1 MTVHIYIF
9 GGSAVSFNCNFFA
22 MGNANGREE
31 EDESLSLTETGR
43 SNGGEMGLSYNHAQV
58 PGRVASS
65 ESMGNIDNNNN
76 NTPPHSP
83 GRSPSPLL
91 FAPQV
96 SFSLLFFF
104 FSSLFWVPKSTI
116 IIYYHFETLSTSF
129 IYFGLKHRG
138 CFH

>member
-1 MTVHIYIF
+1 MIVYIF
-9 GGSAVSFNCNFFA
+9 GGSGGVSAKIA

-31 EDESLSLTETGR
+31 GGNGIEEDESLSLTGTAR
-43 SNGGEMGLSYNHAQV
+43 SNGEMGLSYNHAQV

-65 ESMGNIDNNNN
+65 ESMGNINNNNSNSNSN

-96 SFSLLFFF
+96 SL
-104 FSSLFWVPKSTI
+104 
-116 IIYYHFETLSTSF
+116 
-129 IYFGLKHRG
+129 
-138 CFH
+138 

>member
-1 MTVHIYIF
+1 
-9 GGSAVSFNCNFFA
+9 

-76 NTPPHSP
+76 NNTPPHSP

-96 SFSLLFFF
+96 SFSLLFF
-104 FSSLFWVPKSTI
+104 LFPF
-116 IIYYHFETLSTSF
+116 YFGYQNQLSSF
-129 IYFGLKHRG
+129 ITILRLSLLHLFILD
-138 CFH
+138 

>member
-1 MTVHIYIF
+1 
-9 GGSAVSFNCNFFA
+9 

-76 NTPPHSP
+76 NNTPPHSP

-104 FSSLFWVPKSTI
+104 FSFLFWVPKSTI